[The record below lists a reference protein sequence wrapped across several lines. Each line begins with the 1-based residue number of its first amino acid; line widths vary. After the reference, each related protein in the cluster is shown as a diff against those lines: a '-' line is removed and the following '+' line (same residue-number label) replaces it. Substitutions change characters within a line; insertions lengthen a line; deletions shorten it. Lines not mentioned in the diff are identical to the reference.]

1 MKKAGV
7 RQGLFRLPEYA
18 VLSVFGEEWSMSLKP
33 VQIRP
38 VRKKGRA
45 LVNFRKNWQYLL
57 LCAPSVIGYIFFHF
71 VPLAGII
78 MPFAKYTYRDGI
90 FGSKWVSMKNF
101 TTLFRSPAFG
111 KLIRNTVSYSTSFII
126 IGHVIAIFTALMLYE
141 LSGKKLKKLYQ
152 TSMMIPNFL
161 SWVIV
166 GYVTYAILHPSF
178 GFLRQI
184 RDAMG
189 LPYYD
194 VYTDPTWWPLILTLT
209 AIWKGMNG
217 YLTYYACLMGI
228 DPTLFEAAVIDG
240 ATRWQQRRYVALPA
254 LVPLITLFLIS
265 AVAGIFSNDFGLFYI
280 IPRNVG
286 LLYETTDVINTYVY
300 RGLQNGSFLQSSA
313 IGLMQSAIGT
323 ILLITTNAIV
333 RKVSPENS
341 MF

>member
-7 RQGLFRLPEYA
+7 RQGLFRLPEHA

-78 MPFAKYTYRDGI
+78 MPFTKYTCRDGI
-90 FGSKWVSMKNF
+90 FGSKWVGLKNF

-166 GYVTYAILHPSF
+166 GYVTYAILHSSF

-265 AVAGIFSNDFGLFYI
+265 AVAGIFSNDFGLFYT

-300 RGLQNGSFLQSSA
+300 CGLQNGSLPIRCPGAISDTSPLSSV
-313 IGLMQSAIGT
+313 ICW
-323 ILLITTNAIV
+323 
-333 RKVSPENS
+333 
-341 MF
+341 

>member
-1 MKKAGV
+1 MG
-7 RQGLFRLPEYA
+7 GPE
-18 VLSVFGEEWSMSLKP
+18 
-33 VQIRP
+33 
-38 VRKKGRA
+38 
-45 LVNFRKNWQYLL
+45 
-57 LCAPSVIGYIFFHF
+57 
-71 VPLAGII
+71 
-78 MPFAKYTYRDGI
+78 
-90 FGSKWVSMKNF
+90 NF

-240 ATRWQQRRYVALPA
+240 ATRWQQRRYMALPA

-265 AVAGIFSNDFGLFYI
+265 AVAGIFSNDFGLFYT

-300 RGLQNGSFLQSSA
+300 RGLQNGSLPIRCPGAISDTSPLSSV
-313 IGLMQSAIGT
+313 ICW
-323 ILLITTNAIV
+323 
-333 RKVSPENS
+333 
-341 MF
+341 

>member
-1 MKKAGV
+1 M
-7 RQGLFRLPEYA
+7 
-18 VLSVFGEEWSMSLKP
+18 
-33 VQIRP
+33 
-38 VRKKGRA
+38 
-45 LVNFRKNWQYLL
+45 
-57 LCAPSVIGYIFFHF
+57 
-71 VPLAGII
+71 
-78 MPFAKYTYRDGI
+78 
-90 FGSKWVSMKNF
+90 
-101 TTLFRSPAFG
+101 
-111 KLIRNTVSYSTSFII
+111 
-126 IGHVIAIFTALMLYE
+126 IAIFTALMLYE

-240 ATRWQQRRYVALPA
+240 AGAPDYA
-254 LVPLITLFLIS
+254 VPYFRC
-265 AVAGIFSNDFGLFYI
+265 G
-280 IPRNVG
+280 RH
-286 LLYETTDVINTYVY
+286 
-300 RGLQNGSFLQSSA
+300 FLQ
-313 IGLMQSAIGT
+313 
-323 ILLITTNAIV
+323 
-333 RKVSPENS
+333 
-341 MF
+341 

>member
-1 MKKAGV
+1 
-7 RQGLFRLPEYA
+7 
-18 VLSVFGEEWSMSLKP
+18 MSLKP
-33 VQIRP
+33 AQIRP
-38 VRKKGRA
+38 IRKKGRA

-78 MPFAKYTYRDGI
+78 MPFTKYTYRDGI
-90 FGSKWVSMKNF
+90 FGSKWVGLKNF

-111 KLIRNTVSYSTSFII
+111 KLIRNTVFYSTSFII

-141 LSGKKLKKLYQ
+141 LSSKKLKKLYQ

-265 AVAGIFSNDFGLFYI
+265 AVAGIFSNDFGLFYT

-333 RKVSPENS
+333 RKISPENS

>member
-1 MKKAGV
+1 
-7 RQGLFRLPEYA
+7 
-18 VLSVFGEEWSMSLKP
+18 MSLKP

-90 FGSKWVSMKNF
+90 FGSKWVGLKNF

-265 AVAGIFSNDFGLFYI
+265 AVAGIFSNDFGLFYT

>member
-7 RQGLFRLPEYA
+7 RQGFFRLPEHA

-78 MPFAKYTYRDGI
+78 MPFTKYTYRDGI
-90 FGSKWVSMKNF
+90 FGSKWVGLKNF

-166 GYVTYAILHPSF
+166 GVCDLRHPPSLF
-178 GFLRQI
+178 WLPAPDPRRYGPALLRCVYGPHLVAPDP
-184 RDAMG
+184 DADG
-189 LPYYD
+189 H
-194 VYTDPTWWPLILTLT
+194 
-209 AIWKGMNG
+209 
-217 YLTYYACLMGI
+217 YYACLMGI

-240 ATRWQQRRYVALPA
+240 ATRWQQRRYVALTA

-265 AVAGIFSNDFGLFYI
+265 AVAGIFSNDFGLFYT

-300 RGLQNGSFLQSSA
+300 RGLQNGSLPIRCPGAISDTSPLSSV
-313 IGLMQSAIGT
+313 ICW
-323 ILLITTNAIV
+323 
-333 RKVSPENS
+333 
-341 MF
+341 

>member
-1 MKKAGV
+1 MTVQTAGV
-7 RQGLFRLPEYA
+7 R
-18 VLSVFGEEWSMSLKP
+18 KP
-33 VQIRP
+33 SRG
-38 VRKKGRA
+38 RRA
-45 LVNFRKNWQYLL
+45 LINFQKNWQYLL
-57 LCAPSVIGYIFFHF
+57 LCLPSVIGYICFHF
-71 VPLAGII
+71 VPLAGML
-78 MPFAKYTYRDGI
+78 MPFTDYTYRDGI
-90 FGSKWVSMKNF
+90 FGSRWIGFQNF

-111 KLIRNTVSYSTSFII
+111 KLIRNTVAYSTSFII

-141 LSGKKLKKLYQ
+141 VGGKKLKKLYQ

-166 GYVTYAILHPSF
+166 GYITYAILHPSY
-178 GFLRQI
+178 GFIRQI

-217 YLTYYACLMGI
+217 YLTYYACLMGV
-228 DPTLFEAAVIDG
+228 DPTLYEAAVIDG
-240 ATRWQQRRYVALPA
+240 ATRWQQRRYVSLPA
-254 LVPLITLFLIS
+254 LVPLIMLFLIS
-265 AVAGIFSNDFGLFYI
+265 AVAGIFSNDFGLFYT

-313 IGLMQSAIGT
+313 IGLMQSVIGC
-323 ILLITTNAIV
+323 ILLVTTNSIV

>member
-1 MKKAGV
+1 M
-7 RQGLFRLPEYA
+7 LF
-18 VLSVFGEEWSMSLKP
+18 K
-33 VQIRP
+33 
-38 VRKKGRA
+38 
-45 LVNFRKNWQYLL
+45 
-57 LCAPSVIGYIFFHF
+57 
-71 VPLAGII
+71 
-78 MPFAKYTYRDGI
+78 
-90 FGSKWVSMKNF
+90 
-101 TTLFRSPAFG
+101 SPAFG
-111 KLIRNTVSYSTSFII
+111 RLIRNTVSYSTSFII

-166 GYVTYAILHPSF
+166 GYITYAILHPSY

-184 RDAMG
+184 RDALG

-228 DPTLFEAAVIDG
+228 DPTLYEAAVIDG
-240 ATRWQQRRYVALPA
+240 ATRWQQRRYVSLPA
-254 LVPLITLFLIS
+254 LVPLVTLFLIT
-265 AVAGIFSNDFGLFYI
+265 AVAGIFSNDFGLFYT

-313 IGLMQSAIGT
+313 IGLMQSTIGT
-323 ILLITTNAIV
+323 ILLIGTNAIV